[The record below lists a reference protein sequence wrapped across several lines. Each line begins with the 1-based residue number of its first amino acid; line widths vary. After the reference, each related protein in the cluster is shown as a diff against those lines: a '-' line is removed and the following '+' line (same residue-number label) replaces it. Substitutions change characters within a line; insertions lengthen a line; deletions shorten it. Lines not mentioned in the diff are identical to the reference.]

1 MFRHPGIM
9 KKKFNFQIN
18 LIIVIF
24 LSFVLS
30 CEFAMHEKVSDI
42 KKPNRPN
49 ILLLMS
55 DNQYADHLGCYG
67 DRSIKTTHI
76 DKLAKEGVIFK
87 NAYCSAPSC
96 SPARA
101 SMLTG
106 KDIWNLGEAA
116 NLWSSF
122 PKVKVYTKLMEESGY
137 HVGIEGKGWGPGDE
151 SVTGWKQNPGGVR
164 YDSFEDFFNEVEKG
178 QPWMYWYSSRDPHR
192 PYRKEGLKKSGIH
205 LDSIN
210 VPPYLPDNYEVR
222 KDIADYYNEIQRFD
236 EEVGSYISLLK
247 EMGQVENTIII
258 VCSDNGWQM
267 PRGLANLY
275 DFGTKIPL
283 IISWPEFFPP
293 GREVDDFVNIKDFAP
308 TFLEVSNIPVPKDM
322 NAKSFLNIL
331 TSKKQGRI
339 DPKRDHV
346 IMARERH
353 AFVRKGGLGYPGRAI
368 RTANYLYIKNYEPDR
383 WPAGDPPLYGDVDAH
398 MLHYESPTKLYML
411 KNKEFKKVMPLF
423 DLAFSKRPKE
433 ELYDLLNDPFQ
444 MNNVANV
451 DKYKP
456 NLETM
461 SNRLKSYLVK
471 TQDPRELNQKF
482 NWDNAPYYKD
492 RDKKPR
498 PSKKAREMLGLKEE
512 YSYLN

>member
-1 MFRHPGIM
+1 
-9 KKKFNFQIN
+9 
-18 LIIVIF
+18 
-24 LSFVLS
+24 
-30 CEFAMHEKVSDI
+30 
-42 KKPNRPN
+42 
-49 ILLLMS
+49 
-55 DNQYADHLGCYG
+55 
-67 DRSIKTTHI
+67 
-76 DKLAKEGVIFK
+76 
-87 NAYCSAPSC
+87 
-96 SPARA
+96 
-101 SMLTG
+101 
-106 KDIWNLGEAA
+106 
-116 NLWSSF
+116 
-122 PKVKVYTKLMEESGY
+122 
-137 HVGIEGKGWGPGDE
+137 
-151 SVTGWKQNPGGVR
+151 
-164 YDSFEDFFNEVEKG
+164 
-178 QPWMYWYSSRDPHR
+178 
-192 PYRKEGLKKSGIH
+192 
-205 LDSIN
+205 
-210 VPPYLPDNYEVR
+210 
-222 KDIADYYNEIQRFD
+222 
-236 EEVGSYISLLK
+236 
-247 EMGQVENTIII
+247 MGQVENTIII

-444 MNNVANV
+444 MNNLANV

-471 TQDPRELNQKF
+471 TKDPRELGQKF

>member
-9 KKKFNFQIN
+9 KKKFNFRIN
-18 LIIVIF
+18 LIIIIF
-24 LSFVLS
+24 LYFVLS

-67 DRSIKTTHI
+67 DRSIKTTNI

-192 PYRKEGLKKSGIH
+192 PYRNEGLKKSGIH

>member
-1 MFRHPGIM
+1 MFKHPSII
-9 KKKFNFQIN
+9 KKKFNFHIN
-18 LIIVIF
+18 LIITIF

-30 CEFAMHEKVSDI
+30 CEFNKHEKVSEI

-55 DNQYADHLGCYG
+55 DNQSADHLGCYG

-122 PKVKVYTKLMEESGY
+122 PKVEVYTKLMEESGY

-192 PYRKEGLKKSGIH
+192 PYKKEEWKKSGIH

-210 VPPYLPDNYEVR
+210 VPPYLPDIYEVR

-236 EEVGSYISLLK
+236 VEVGSYISLLK

-368 RTANYLYIKNYEPDR
+368 RTENYLYIKNYEPDR

-411 KNKEFKKVMPLF
+411 KNKESKKVMPLF

-444 MNNVANV
+444 MNNLANV

-456 NLETM
+456 NLETL

-471 TQDPRELNQKF
+471 TQDPRELGQKL

>member
-18 LIIVIF
+18 LIIIIF

-192 PYRKEGLKKSGIH
+192 PYRNEGWKKSGIN

-482 NWDNAPYYKD
+482 NWDNSPYYKD

>member
-1 MFRHPGIM
+1 MFKHPSII

-18 LIIVIF
+18 LIITIF

-30 CEFAMHEKVSDI
+30 CEFNKDEKVSEI

-55 DNQYADHLGCYG
+55 DNQSADHLGCYG

-122 PKVKVYTKLMEESGY
+122 PKVEVYTKLMEESGY

-151 SVTGWKQNPGGVR
+151 SVTGWKQNPGGIR

-192 PYRKEGLKKSGIH
+192 PYKKEEWKKSGIH

-222 KDIADYYNEIQRFD
+222 KDIADYYNEIQ
-236 EEVGSYISLLK
+236 
-247 EMGQVENTIII
+247 
-258 VCSDNGWQM
+258 
-267 PRGLANLY
+267 
-275 DFGTKIPL
+275 KI
-283 IISWPEFFPP
+283 
-293 GREVDDFVNIKDFAP
+293 
-308 TFLEVSNIPVPKDM
+308 
-322 NAKSFLNIL
+322 
-331 TSKKQGRI
+331 
-339 DPKRDHV
+339 
-346 IMARERH
+346 
-353 AFVRKGGLGYPGRAI
+353 
-368 RTANYLYIKNYEPDR
+368 
-383 WPAGDPPLYGDVDAH
+383 
-398 MLHYESPTKLYML
+398 
-411 KNKEFKKVMPLF
+411 
-423 DLAFSKRPKE
+423 
-433 ELYDLLNDPFQ
+433 
-444 MNNVANV
+444 
-451 DKYKP
+451 
-456 NLETM
+456 
-461 SNRLKSYLVK
+461 
-471 TQDPRELNQKF
+471 
-482 NWDNAPYYKD
+482 
-492 RDKKPR
+492 
-498 PSKKAREMLGLKEE
+498 
-512 YSYLN
+512 